1 MDIQLLLLQAAQ
13 TPVERSIFIDI
24 LKAVLPGIVVAVI
37 GLLTPQIRNA
47 IFYKRTEYDFEY
59 LKDSDS
65 KPSIWDI
72 HWEGRRLTIKVGDIS
87 NDKIDDVI
95 FIKDEKMASQSIDRM
110 VPSEKF
116 QPLFD
121 KELYV
126 KLNSIIRYTPAT
138 GERKYIL
145 RFVIRRKIFG

>member
-1 MDIQLLLLQAAQ
+1 MDIQLLLLQATP
-13 TPVERSIFIDI
+13 TPVERSIFLDI

-47 IFYKRTEYDFEY
+47 LFYKRTEYDFEY
-59 LKDSDS
+59 FKDSDS

-72 HWEGRRLTIKVGDIS
+72 HWEGRRLTIKVEDIS
-87 NDKIDDVI
+87 NDKIDGVT
-95 FIKDEKMASQSIDRM
+95 FTKDEKMGSETIPRM
-110 VPSEKF
+110 IPSEKF

-126 KLNSIIRYTPAT
+126 KLNSIIRFTPAT
-138 GERKYIL
+138 GDRRYIL